1 MPIGHGKIIEH
12 QEAMKFPVVEMPS
25 KMTGH
30 TPAAGEEAAVCGKP
44 DSFGDLEQDKEQEQE
59 QEKKMATPICQRG
72 RDPLP
77 QL

>member
-12 QEAMKFPVVEMPS
+12 QKTMKFPVVEMPS
-25 KMTGH
+25 DMTGH

-44 DSFGDLEQDKEQEQE
+44 DSFGDLEQEQEQ
-59 QEKKMATPICQRG
+59 MLTPICQRVTS
-72 RDPLP
+72 P